1 MTEIEIKEKLKTL
14 RIKPANGLCYVCPDP
29 KNGIYIF
36 AWNKTQAKN
45 WQAKLEARGCGVTYC
60 HDNNATYL
68 HVKNIEK
75 L

>member
-1 MTEIEIKEKLKTL
+1 MTAGEILERLAVL

-29 KNGIYIF
+29 TNGIYIF

-45 WQAKLEARGCGVTYC
+45 WQTKLEAKGCKVIYC